1 MFRIYIILIIVAFFG
16 SAFYYYKDTQARLQ
30 QAAENLAK
38 AETAAK
44 ANELAVKEMIKHA
57 ENLQV
62 AMDGLNAQLKEAEAY
77 QDRLAQKLR
86 KHNLTLL
93 AMKKPELIEK
103 RVNNASKKLLEEF
116 EAITAVPASQ

>member
-1 MFRIYIILIIVAFFG
+1 MFRIYILLIIVAFFG
-16 SAFYYYKDTQARLQ
+16 GAFYYYKDTQARLQ

-44 ANELAVKEMIKHA
+44 ANEEAVRKLTEHA
-57 ENLQV
+57 EEMQL
-62 AMDGLNAQLKEAEAY
+62 AMDGLQNDLKAAEAY
-77 QDRLAQKLR
+77 QDKLAQKLR

-93 AMKKPELIEK
+93 TMKKPGPVET

-116 EAITAVPASQ
+116 EKITAPPSPQ

>member
-1 MFRIYIILIIVAFFG
+1 MFRIYILLIIVAFFG
-16 SAFYYYKDTQARLQ
+16 GAFYYYKDTQARLQ

-44 ANELAVKEMIKHA
+44 ANEEAVRQLTKHA
-57 ENLQV
+57 EEMQL
-62 AMDGLNAQLKEAEAY
+62 AMDGLQNDLKAAEAY
-77 QDRLAQKLR
+77 QDKLAQKLR

-93 AMKKPELIEK
+93 TLKKPGLIET

-116 EAITAVPASQ
+116 ESITAPPSPQ

>member
-1 MFRIYIILIIVAFFG
+1 MLRIYMLLIIVAFLG
-16 SAFYYYKDTQARLQ
+16 GAFYYYKDTQARLQ

-44 ANELAVKEMIKHA
+44 ANEEAVRQLTKHA
-57 ENLQV
+57 EEMQAAMNGLQN
-62 AMDGLNAQLKEAEAY
+62 DLKAAEAY
-77 QDRLAQKLR
+77 QDKLAQKLR

-93 AMKKPELIEK
+93 TLKKPELIET

-116 EAITAVPASQ
+116 EAITTPPSPQ

>member
-1 MFRIYIILIIVAFFG
+1 MFRIYILLIIVAFFG
-16 SAFYYYKDTQARLQ
+16 GAFYYYKDTQARLQ

-44 ANELAVKEMIKHA
+44 ANEEAVRQLTKHA
-57 ENLQV
+57 EEMQL
-62 AMDGLNAQLKEAEAY
+62 AMDGLQNDLKAAEAY
-77 QDRLAQKLR
+77 QDKLAQKLR

-93 AMKKPELIEK
+93 TMKKPGLIET

-116 EAITAVPASQ
+116 ESITTPPSPQ

>member
-1 MFRIYIILIIVAFFG
+1 MFRIYILLIIVAFFG
-16 SAFYYYKDTQARLQ
+16 GAFYYYKDTQARLQ

-44 ANELAVKEMIKHA
+44 ANEEAVRHLTKHA
-57 ENLQV
+57 EEMQL
-62 AMDGLNAQLKEAEAY
+62 AMDGLQNDLKAAEAY
-77 QDRLAQKLR
+77 QDKLAQKLR

-93 AMKKPELIEK
+93 TLKKPGLIET

-116 EAITAVPASQ
+116 ESITAPPSPQ

>member
-1 MFRIYIILIIVAFFG
+1 MFRIYILLIIVAFFG
-16 SAFYYYKDTQARLQ
+16 GAFYYYKDTQARLQ

-44 ANELAVKEMIKHA
+44 ANEEAVRQLVKQAEEMQA
-57 ENLQV
+57 AMNTLQS
-62 AMDGLNAQLKEAEAY
+62 DLKAAEAY
-77 QDRLAQKLR
+77 QDKLAQKLR

-93 AMKKPELIEK
+93 TLKKPGLIET

-116 EAITAVPASQ
+116 ESITAPPSPQ

>member
-1 MFRIYIILIIVAFFG
+1 MFRIYILLIIVAFFG
-16 SAFYYYKDTQARLQ
+16 GAFYYYKDTQARLQ

-44 ANELAVKEMIKHA
+44 ANEEAVRQLTKHA
-57 ENLQV
+57 EEMQL
-62 AMDGLNAQLKEAEAY
+62 AMDGLQNDLKAAEAY
-77 QDRLAQKLR
+77 QDKLAQKLR

-93 AMKKPELIEK
+93 TMKKPGLIET

-116 EAITAVPASQ
+116 ESITTPPSHQ

>member
-1 MFRIYIILIIVAFFG
+1 MLLIIVAFLG
-16 SAFYYYKDTQARLQ
+16 GAFYYYKDTQARLQ

-44 ANELAVKEMIKHA
+44 ANEEAVRQLTKHA
-57 ENLQV
+57 EEMQAAMNGLQN
-62 AMDGLNAQLKEAEAY
+62 DLKAAEAY
-77 QDRLAQKLR
+77 QDKLAQKLR

-93 AMKKPELIEK
+93 TLKKPELIET

-116 EAITAVPASQ
+116 EAITTPPSPQ

>member
-1 MFRIYIILIIVAFFG
+1 MFRIYILLIIVAFFG
-16 SAFYYYKDTQARLQ
+16 GAFYYYKDTQARLQ

-44 ANELAVKEMIKHA
+44 ANEEAVRKLTEHA
-57 ENLQV
+57 EEMQL
-62 AMDGLNAQLKEAEAY
+62 AMDGLQNDLKAAEAY
-77 QDRLAQKLR
+77 QDKLAQKLR

-93 AMKKPELIEK
+93 TMKKPELIET

-116 EAITAVPASQ
+116 ETITTPPSPQ